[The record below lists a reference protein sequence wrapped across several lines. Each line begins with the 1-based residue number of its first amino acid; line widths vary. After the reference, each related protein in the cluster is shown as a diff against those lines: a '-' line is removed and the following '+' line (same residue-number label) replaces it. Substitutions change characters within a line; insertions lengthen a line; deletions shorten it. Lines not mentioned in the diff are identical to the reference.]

1 MKKTISDPRLLSNL
15 IVATALPTRRTMEPA
30 VPHNINYELLTE
42 IELAVASRAK
52 TAGERRRHLD
62 QAAVY
67 ATLGEKYRDERALLV
82 LAA

>member
-1 MKKTISDPRLLSNL
+1 
-15 IVATALPTRRTMEPA
+15 

-42 IELAVASRAK
+42 IELAVAARAK
-52 TAGERRRHLD
+52 TAGERRTHLD

>member
-1 MKKTISDPRLLSNL
+1 
-15 IVATALPTRRTMEPA
+15 MEPA
-30 VPHNINYELLTE
+30 VPHNINYELLAE
-42 IELAVASRAK
+42 IELALASRAK
-52 TAGERRRHLD
+52 THGERRRHFD

>member
-1 MKKTISDPRLLSNL
+1 
-15 IVATALPTRRTMEPA
+15 MEPA

-42 IELAVASRAK
+42 IELAVASSAK
-52 TAGERRRHLD
+52 TDGKRRSHSD

-67 ATLGEKYRDERALLV
+67 ATLGGKCRDERALLV

>member
-1 MKKTISDPRLLSNL
+1 MQKTISDLRLLSNL
-15 IVATALPTRRTMEPA
+15 IVAKALPTWRTMEPA

-52 TAGERRRHLD
+52 TAGERRTHLD

>member
-1 MKKTISDPRLLSNL
+1 M
-15 IVATALPTRRTMEPA
+15 MEPA

-52 TAGERRRHLD
+52 TAGERRSHLD

-67 ATLGEKYRDERALLV
+67 ATLGEKYRAEGALLV
-82 LAA
+82 LAE

>member
-1 MKKTISDPRLLSNL
+1 M
-15 IVATALPTRRTMEPA
+15 
-30 VPHNINYELLTE
+30 PHNINYELLAE

-52 TAGERRRHLD
+52 TDAERRSHLD